1 MGPSSCDGNR
11 YLEIRLCNNNHQT
24 FNLPSSSPSSH
35 SDLPLPPFSQDT
47 LSDIHLNARLAEEV
61 DQAEEDMGSIIS
73 DDPDSGPIVRPE
85 YWERFRSVMDKL
97 NEADGDSRTAMM
109 VSWLQRLTFRF

>member
-1 MGPSSCDGNR
+1 
-11 YLEIRLCNNNHQT
+11 
-24 FNLPSSSPSSH
+24 
-35 SDLPLPPFSQDT
+35 
-47 LSDIHLNARLAEEV
+47 
-61 DQAEEDMGSIIS
+61 MGSIIS

-109 VSWLQRLTFRF
+109 VSWLQRLMFRF

>member
-1 MGPSSCDGNR
+1 MLVIDVLKHR
-11 YLEIRLCNNNHQT
+11 YVTTVIRH
-24 FNLPSSSPSSH
+24 PISPPV
-35 SDLPLPPFSQDT
+35 PLFSFKSPPPFSQDS

-109 VSWLQRLTFRF
+109 VSLLQRLTFRF